1 MRSNI
6 RQIAMTSAAA
16 MGDHAGGTMIAP
28 APAGHRVKGPCV
40 NDPLKKLCWDDLRV
54 VKAIGE
60 LGSLSAAAAQ
70 IGVNASTVFRRLGE
84 IEKLLELSLFER
96 RRQGYVAT
104 PVGAELVALAQRLEI
119 DIVAVTRRLAGLDQ
133 ELAGALRIATSD
145 GLATFLLMP
154 VIAGFTRL
162 HPAVRIEMVIGN
174 DALNLARGETDIA
187 VRATD
192 NPPETMVGRRIAD
205 IGWAPYGRRSDFA
218 GGPPG
223 PERSGPDRLADHM
236 WASFCDEL
244 AGLKVTRLID
254 TTVPPERIVFR
265 TNSVQ
270 GMAAAI
276 SAGVGVG
283 YLPCMTGD
291 MIPDLVRIGPA
302 DPALADAL
310 WLLTHPDLRKSGR
323 VHTFLEYCATML
335 ARRRSFIEGRSSP

>member
-1 MRSNI
+1 
-6 RQIAMTSAAA
+6 
-16 MGDHAGGTMIAP
+16 
-28 APAGHRVKGPCV
+28 
-40 NDPLKKLCWDDLRV
+40 
-54 VKAIGE
+54 
-60 LGSLSAAAAQ
+60 
-70 IGVNASTVFRRLGE
+70 
-84 IEKLLELSLFER
+84 
-96 RRQGYVAT
+96 
-104 PVGAELVALAQRLEI
+104 
-119 DIVAVTRRLAGLDQ
+119 
-133 ELAGALRIATSD
+133 
-145 GLATFLLMP
+145 MP

-192 NPPETMVGRRIAD
+192 TPETMVGRRIAD

-218 GGPPG
+218 DGRPDPARPDPARPG
-223 PERSGPDRLADHM
+223 PDRPGPARPGPDRLADQM

-276 SAGVGVG
+276 SAGVAIG
-283 YLPCMTGD
+283 YLPCMAGD
-291 MIPDLVRIGPA
+291 MIADLVRIGPA

-323 VHTFLEYCATML
+323 VHTFLDYCATML